1 MKRFLIPHLVCPACL
16 PKEHPLS
23 LTVHQEEDADIIA
36 GHLCCGKCQRRFPIR
51 DGIALLLCDPDSA
64 GHWRYEESATVN
76 RYLWSH
82 FADLHGEADN
92 APAIAAWAG
101 SFTRG
106 SSSALDA
113 GCSVGRMVFEMA
125 ARSGWAVGCD
135 LSHIFVKTARQ
146 LARDRA
152 LKYSL
157 PLEGNLRETFQI
169 NLPETLPTEN
179 VEFVVADALRLPFA
193 RDTFQQTASLNVVDR
208 VNYPLAHLFEMN
220 RVACNRQASLL
231 FASPFSWTS
240 SEIPEERW
248 LGGTL
253 AGPYAGRALDNV
265 RSLLEGKGK
274 VLTPPWRI
282 AQGGQLRAVA
292 HALPQQPLRDIQQPD
307 AGSRTLTA
315 TVQVGRPL

>member
-1 MKRFLIPHLVCPACL
+1 MKRFLLPHLICPACL
-16 PKEHPLS
+16 PKEHQLS
-23 LTVHQEEDADIIA
+23 IAVDQEEDGDIIN
-36 GHLCCGKCQRRFPIR
+36 GRLCCDRCKRRFPIR
-51 DGIALLLCDPDSA
+51 DGIALLLPNPDSE
-64 GHWRYEESATVN
+64 GHWRYEDSATMN

-82 FADLHGEADN
+82 FADLHGETDN
-92 APAIAAWAG
+92 AQAITTWAG
-101 SFTRG
+101 FLAPAGGPS
-106 SSSALDA
+106 LDA
-113 GCSVGRMVFEMA
+113 GCSVGRIVFEMA

-135 LSHIFVKTARQ
+135 LSHIFVRTARR
-146 LARDRA
+146 LARERT

-208 VNYPLAHLFEMN
+208 VDYPLAHLFEMN
-220 RVACNRQASLL
+220 RVACSREASFL

-248 LGGTL
+248 LGGT
-253 AGPYAGRALDNV
+253 ATGPYAGRALDNV

-274 VLTPPWRI
+274 VLAPPWRI
-282 AQGGQLRAVA
+282 VRDSCVQWRMRSHSNHCEVFKSQTLVA
-292 HALPQQPLRDIQQPD
+292 NR
-307 AGSRTLTA
+307 
-315 TVQVGRPL
+315 